1 MINLWKDIIVDIY
14 RFFVLLDL
22 LFLSLVIIEVTEEQS
37 NEEIFDWNDGKDCK
51 KEEPIERRGSEI
63 WIENLFEDRIVS

>member
-1 MINLWKDIIVDIY
+1 MINLWKEIVVDIN
-14 RFFVLLDL
+14 RFFVHLDL

-37 NEEIFDWNDGKDCK
+37 NEEIFDWNYGKDCEI
-51 KEEPIERRGSEI
+51 EEPIERRGGEI